1 MAMQPSSSAVRA
13 LSLEYRGLQDEPVE
27 GFCVKLLNDDNL
39 FEWEVAIFGPP
50 DTLYQGGYFKAHV
63 KFPPDYPYSP
73 PSVRFLT
80 KVWHPNVY
88 ENGDLCISIL
98 HPPVDDPQSGELPC
112 ERWNPTQNVR
122 TVLLSV
128 ISLLNEPNTY
138 SPANV
143 DASVMYR
150 RWRDSK
156 GKDKE
161 YENIIRKQVM
171 SSRVEAERD
180 GVVVPLTQE
189 DYCIKTKV
197 KPDAEPVD
205 MYDFYDDDYDIDDD
219 DEEEEEEDL
228 SEIDDACNRRIQYST
243 NIPQAASVLEEVLR
257 NHGGI
262 KRRVGCCHKLCPG
275 STEGRV
281 YHGPNYLT
289 QLFSLYHEHQDK
301 LTNAQAVALAI
312 FFHKLEYNPRCC
324 DSDLKNVEK
333 FDEFI
338 SEAGEG
344 QQDSAVARAV
354 RALLEASVNNLT
366 DAHMTEGGVGT
377 EDLHYFLDFTTGVLG
392 CPSQEYQQYTTKI
405 QAEYVHLP
413 TASYNQLRL
422 KMLKNLV
429 LMPNIYATPEFQ
441 KEREKTAR
449 ENLQWE
455 IDNLQG

>member
-1 MAMQPSSSAVRA
+1 MAVQPSSSAVRA

-27 GFCVKLLNDDNL
+27 GFCVKLLNEDNL

-161 YENIIRKQVM
+161 YENIIRKQVL
-171 SSRVEAERD
+171 SSRGEAERD

-219 DEEEEEEDL
+219 DDGDDDDDEL
-228 SEIDDACNRRIQYST
+228 SENGEAWVGVTEIDD
-243 NIPQAASVLEEVLR
+243 
-257 NHGGI
+257 G
-262 KRRVGCCHKLCPG
+262 
-275 STEGRV
+275 
-281 YHGPNYLT
+281 
-289 QLFSLYHEHQDK
+289 D
-301 LTNAQAVALAI
+301 
-312 FFHKLEYNPRCC
+312 
-324 DSDLKNVEK
+324 DSGN
-333 FDEFI
+333 
-338 SEAGEG
+338 GE
-344 QQDSAVARAV
+344 S
-354 RALLEASVNNLT
+354 
-366 DAHMTEGGVGT
+366 
-377 EDLHYFLDFTTGVLG
+377 
-392 CPSQEYQQYTTKI
+392 
-405 QAEYVHLP
+405 
-413 TASYNQLRL
+413 
-422 KMLKNLV
+422 
-429 LMPNIYATPEFQ
+429 
-441 KEREKTAR
+441 
-449 ENLQWE
+449 
-455 IDNLQG
+455 